1 MFGRK
6 PSQAGVAS
14 DDAVAVPQPTA
25 SDGTG
30 PQGKGRPTP
39 KRRDAE
45 AARKT
50 RQAPPKDKREARRRL
65 RDESKRERSEQ
76 LAALRAGDERAY
88 PARDRGPA
96 RRIARNYVDGR
107 RSAGEFFWPI
117 VIGSLILI
125 VLPVP
130 RIQAVATFILLGFYV
145 VILSDTALMLTGL
158 NNVLRKAAPDDPM
171 RKGTLPYAFSRSLQN
186 RKRRLPPVKA
196 PRGWARGARKGTV
209 DLSTP

>member
-6 PSQAGVAS
+6 SSRAELAANEDAAKSQT
-14 DDAVAVPQPTA
+14 TA
-25 SDGTG
+25 PEGSSQ
-30 PQGKGRPTP
+30 QGKGRPTP
-39 KRRDAE
+39 KRRDAV

-50 RQAPPKDKREARRRL
+50 KTAPPKDKREARQRL

-88 PARDRGPA
+88 PARDHGLA

-107 RSAGEFFWPI
+107 RCAGEFFWPI

-125 VLPVP
+125 VVPVP
-130 RIQAVATFILLGFYV
+130 RIQAFATFILLGFYV
-145 VILSDTALMLTGL
+145 VIISDTALMLSGL
-158 NNVLRKAAPDDPM
+158 NNVLRTAAADDPN

-196 PRGWARGARKGTV
+196 PMGWARGARKGTI
-209 DLSTP
+209 DLTTP